1 MVVGTTNI
9 DYEVLK
15 KFVGRPQDLILYVED
30 MVPTWARHING
41 ITYNQRFYVAIHLR
55 RVLTIPYKAK
65 MELVNA
71 LVEGGTIT
79 GIINGFTP
87 ITDIVDMCDK
97 HALAEMLKQRMNENA
112 IEHGLG

>member
-1 MVVGTTNI
+1 MVIGSANL

-15 KFVGRPQDLILYVED
+15 KFVGRPADLLTYVD
-30 MVPTWARHING
+30 AMVPTWARHIKG

-55 RVLTIPYKAK
+55 GILTLPYKQR

-71 LVEGGTIT
+71 LVEGVTIQ

-87 ITDIVDMCDK
+87 ITDIVDLCDK
-97 HALAEMLKQRMNENA
+97 QALAEMFKQRLEDEK
-112 IEHGLG
+112 I